1 MDRQQ
6 NSDIIICPFKVNKI
20 LDNTVTINKL
30 SSNLP
35 IKFNILNECVLPY
48 NTRIEILETKS
59 EYDICKIKKEILVN
73 GYKLENESSSL
84 ESSFCISEKC
94 INIIEESYDDL
105 LLNITE
111 CLNLEFQI
119 SVKIKAVAHIDK
131 NMKMCIEA
139 LGTTTDSIQTILVS
153 NICVPNHKCNMRK
166 AFITLE
172 NDIKICADPEY
183 VFLSPIYNYH
193 CDMDA
198 FLGNV
203 FLNYC
208 ISLNLLSLLPANISL
223 LKTSLENKNKC
234 NRTNLNNIYF

>member
-1 MDRQQ
+1 
-6 NSDIIICPFKVNKI
+6 
-20 LDNTVTINKL
+20 
-30 SSNLP
+30 
-35 IKFNILNECVLPY
+35 
-48 NTRIEILETKS
+48 
-59 EYDICKIKKEILVN
+59 
-73 GYKLENESSSL
+73 
-84 ESSFCISEKC
+84 
-94 INIIEESYDDL
+94 
-105 LLNITE
+105 
-111 CLNLEFQI
+111 
-119 SVKIKAVAHIDK
+119 
-131 NMKMCIEA
+131 MCIEA

-234 NRTNLNNIYF
+234 NHTNLNNIYF

>member
-1 MDRQQ
+1 M
-6 NSDIIICPFKVNKI
+6 
-20 LDNTVTINKL
+20 
-30 SSNLP
+30 
-35 IKFNILNECVLPY
+35 
-48 NTRIEILETKS
+48 
-59 EYDICKIKKEILVN
+59 
-73 GYKLENESSSL
+73 ENESSSL
-84 ESSFCISEKC
+84 ESSFCISEKY
-94 INIIEESYDDL
+94 INIIEESCDDL

-111 CLNLEFQI
+111 SLNLEFQI

-131 NMKMCIEA
+131 NKKMCIEA

-234 NRTNLNNIYF
+234 NHTNLNNIYF